1 MWSPEPSSTPG
12 APPAREP
19 GDRLQLSPGFEIGA
33 CFVLPLIRL
42 SFTLSRA
49 GAAPFLSDS
58 PSGMNGVLNPG
69 LNAILGPTGSGKSS
83 FLDILAAR
91 KDHRGLSGEV
101 LIDGIPQPSNFK
113 CISGYVVQDDIIMG
127 TLTVRE
133 NLLFSAALR
142 LPSSIRFREKE
153 ERVDQIISQLGLTKV
168 SDSKVGT
175 ELIRGVSG
183 GERKRTNIGMELI
196 TDPPVLFL
204 DEPTTG
210 LDSSTAKSV
219 LMILKRLSRS
229 GRTIIFSIHQPQYFI
244 FKLFDSLTLLV
255 NGRIVYHG
263 PAKTA
268 LHYFSSIGYE
278 CEIFNNPAD
287 FFLDVITGDSTPVV
301 SNNKGN
307 KQHEVDLNNEISES
321 LTTEDMEVKQDKTL
335 AQKLAESYVKS
346 SQYKETVEMLK
357 KIKRNGGVREM
368 KEIKMQSVT
377 YTTGFFHQLFWVSN
391 RIFKNF
397 IRNPQSSIAEV
408 FLNSFLGLFLGAIY
422 FGVKLNSSGIQNRV
436 GSYHFISSYVC
447 FSSVSAVALFIQDRK
462 IFIHEYISG
471 YYRISAYFLATI
483 IGDLLPIRTLPAIVF
498 SCITYWMVG
507 YQRILAN
514 FFFFMLI
521 LLLTSYS
528 ATSLAM
534 AVGAGLD
541 TMTTA
546 SVIINGIFVFAMT
559 FSGLLVNLPSISNG
573 LSWLQYLSIPRYS
586 FAALQVN
593 EFRNLYFCDDKQR
606 NDTTLSQIVANC
618 SGGML
623 PSKGICYGEEYLC
636 GQGSGFGLWAIW
648 ENIIVLAC
656 MTITFLTI
664 AYGSL
669 RFMRKFT

>member
-1 MWSPEPSSTPG
+1 MPETTHF
-12 APPAREP
+12 
-19 GDRLQLSPGFEIGA
+19 DTGFLLLVE
-33 CFVLPLIRL
+33 VNVVKTEDPKL
-42 SFTLSRA
+42 
-49 GAAPFLSDS
+49 
-58 PSGMNGVLNPG
+58 
-69 LNAILGPTGSGKSS
+69 
-83 FLDILAAR
+83 LDILAAR

-142 LPSSIRFREKE
+142 LPSSIQFKEKE
-153 ERVDQIISQLGLTKV
+153 ERVNQIISELGLTKV

-183 GERKRTNIGMELI
+183 GEKKRTHIGMELI

-210 LDSSTAKSV
+210 LDSNTAKSV
-219 LMILKRLSRS
+219 LTLLKRLSRC

-255 NGRIVYHG
+255 NGRMVYHG

-268 LHYFSSIGYE
+268 LQYFSSIGYE
-278 CEIFNNPAD
+278 CETFNNPAD
-287 FFLDVITGDSTPVV
+287 FFLDIITGDSTPVIT
-301 SNNKGN
+301 NNEGN
-307 KQHEVDLNNEISES
+307 QQVAVALNNESSDYVDVEQ
-321 LTTEDMEVKQDKTL
+321 EKTF
-335 AQKLAESYVKS
+335 AEKLAESYVKS
-346 SQYKETVEMLK
+346 SQYQETVEMLK
-357 KIKRNGGVREM
+357 KLKGNRDGRGM
-368 KEIKMQSVT
+368 KEIQMQSVT
-377 YTTGFFHQLFWVSN
+377 YRTTFLHQLFWVSN

-397 IRNPQSSIAEV
+397 IRNPQSSVAEV
-408 FLNSFLGLFLGAIY
+408 FLNSLLGLFLGAIY
-422 FGVKLNSSGIQNRV
+422 FGIKLDSSGIQNRV
-436 GSYHFISSYVC
+436 GSFHFLASYEC
-447 FSSVSAVALFIQDRK
+447 FSSVSAVVLFIRDRK

-507 YQRILAN
+507 YQRILGN

-521 LLLTSYS
+521 LLLTSYA

-541 TMTTA
+541 TMATA
-546 SVIINGIFVFAMT
+546 GVIINGIFVFAMT

-573 LSWLQYLSIPRYS
+573 LNWLQYLSIPRYS

-593 EFRNLYFCDDKQR
+593 EFRNLYFCNDKQR
-606 NDTTLSQIVANC
+606 NDTTLSQAVANC
-618 SGGML
+618 SGSMS

-636 GQGSGFGLWAIW
+636 GQGSGFDLWAIW

-656 MTITFLTI
+656 MTIIFLTI
-664 AYGSL
+664 TYANL

>member
-1 MWSPEPSSTPG
+1 MAS
-12 APPAREP
+12 
-19 GDRLQLSPGFEIGA
+19 
-33 CFVLPLIRL
+33 V
-42 SFTLSRA
+42 TLRIVPKT
-49 GAAPFLSDS
+49 GAALRPFHSTFIDIS
-58 PSGMNGVLNPG
+58 FVFYSGVLNPG

-83 FLDILAAR
+83 LLDILAAR
-91 KDHRGLSGEV
+91 KDRRGLCGEV
-101 LIDGIPQPSNFK
+101 LIDGVPQPSNFK

-142 LPSSIRFREKE
+142 LPNSIRFKEKE
-153 ERVDQIISQLGLTKV
+153 EKVDQIIAQLGLTKV

-196 TDPPVLFL
+196 TDPLVLFL

-219 LMILKRLSRS
+219 LTLLKRLSRC

-255 NGRIVYHG
+255 NGRMVYHG
-263 PAKTA
+263 PSKTA
-268 LHYFSSIGYE
+268 LQYFSFIGYE
-278 CEIFNNPAD
+278 CETFNNPAD
-287 FFLDVITGDSTPVV
+287 FFLDVITGDSSPVV
-301 SNNKGN
+301 TNDKGN
-307 KQHEVDLNNEISES
+307 RQRAVGLNNESSES
-321 LTTEDMEVKQDKTL
+321 LTTNYMGVEQEKTF
-335 AQKLAESYVKS
+335 AEKLAEAYVKS
-346 SQYKETVEMLK
+346 SQYQETVGMLK

-368 KEIKMQSVT
+368 KEIQMQSIT
-377 YTTGFFHQLFWVSN
+377 YTTSFFHQLFWVSN

-397 IRNPQSSIAEV
+397 IRNPHSSIAEV
-408 FLNSFLGLFLGAIY
+408 FLNSLLGLFLGAIY
-422 FGVKLNSSGIQNRV
+422 FGVKLDSSGIQNRV
-436 GSYHFISSYVC
+436 GSFHFLASYEC

-483 IGDLLPIRTLPAIVF
+483 IGDLLPIRTLPAVVF

-507 YQRILAN
+507 YQRILTN
-514 FFFFMLI
+514 FFFFLLI

-546 SVIINGIFVFAMT
+546 GVIINGIFVFAMT
-559 FSGLLVNLPSISNG
+559 FSGLLVNLPSISNW
-573 LSWLQYLSIPRYS
+573 LNWLQYFSIPRYC
-586 FAALQVN
+586 FAALQAN
-593 EFRNLYFCDDKQR
+593 EFRNLYFCNDKQR
-606 NDTTLSQIVANC
+606 NDTTLSQFHQRIENLGFR
-618 SGGML
+618 SGL
-623 PSKGICYGEEYLC
+623 IKQAELK
-636 GQGSGFGLWAIW
+636 QAL
-648 ENIIVLAC
+648 N
-656 MTITFLTI
+656 
-664 AYGSL
+664 
-669 RFMRKFT
+669 